1 MIFTLTSHTIRYV
14 STENQQRIKPYDS
27 IRAAF
32 WEGKELYNTAGFKEK
47 IIFRFA
53 FAILNVLLDIF
64 FQDSERGMNH
74 TSSPEYVPV
83 ICLLGR
89 S

>member
-1 MIFTLTSHTIRYV
+1 MIFPLTSHTIRYV

-47 IIFRFA
+47 NHIQICIRDPKCIIGYFLPR
-53 FAILNVLLDIF
+53 
-64 FQDSERGMNH
+64 Q
-74 TSSPEYVPV
+74 
-83 ICLLGR
+83 
-89 S
+89 

>member
-1 MIFTLTSHTIRYV
+1 MILFVRPFGRERNYTIPLV
-14 STENQQRIKPYDS
+14 LK
-27 IRAAF
+27 
-32 WEGKELYNTAGFKEK
+32 KK